1 MRIVLKNNAV
11 GNHTLHLR
19 ILKRKATHCNKK
31 HHLGVSGTEKTLP
44 QSEGDG
50 GSLSSRSSAD
60 DIVPVEGV
68 RGSRRLKSPSRQ
80 EKFSGSR

>member
-1 MRIVLKNNAV
+1 M
-11 GNHTLHLR
+11 GT
-19 ILKRKATHCNKK
+19 
-31 HHLGVSGTEKTLP
+31 SGTERTLP

-68 RGSRRLKSPSRQ
+68 RGSRLLKSPSR
-80 EKFSGSR
+80 

>member
-1 MRIVLKNNAV
+1 MHTVLKNNAV
-11 GNHTLHLR
+11 GNHSLVNVLFLST
-19 ILKRKATHCNKK
+19 LKRKATLYNKK
-31 HHLGVSGTEKTLP
+31 HLLGTSGMETTLP

-68 RGSRRLKSPSRQ
+68 RGSRLLKSPSR
-80 EKFSGSR
+80 